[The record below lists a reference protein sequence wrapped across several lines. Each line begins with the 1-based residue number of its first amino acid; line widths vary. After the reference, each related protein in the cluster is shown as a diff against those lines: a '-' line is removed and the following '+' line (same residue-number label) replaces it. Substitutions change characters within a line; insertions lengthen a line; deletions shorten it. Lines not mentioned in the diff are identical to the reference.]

1 MPLNDSGKE
10 ITEDDDIFIDD
21 PKQLV
26 SRDLSLPR
34 RDISRDLQLVA
45 CGASA
50 YTSSDLRHTHCPV
63 PSMCE
68 RLLRR
73 PRFVQLMYLTQGS
86 D

>member
-26 SRDLSLPR
+26 SLDPSFSAQSPPRVSASYAGQDLCKL
-34 RDISRDLQLVA
+34 I
-45 CGASA
+45 
-50 YTSSDLRHTHCPV
+50 
-63 PSMCE
+63 
-68 RLLRR
+68 
-73 PRFVQLMYLTQGS
+73 YLTQNS

>member
-26 SRDLSLPR
+26 SLDLSLPR

-50 YTSSDLRHTHCPV
+50 YTSSELRHTHCLV
-63 PSMCE
+63 PSMCKG
-68 RLLRR
+68 
-73 PRFVQLMYLTQGS
+73 FATQAEICAI
-86 D
+86 DVPYKKL